1 MKGSKLVYFG
11 MATSIAIELLIALF
25 CILEKKY
32 FHTQNSTDGSTEI
45 VIIGMIIMIIVD
57 VFLVSLYALMEK
69 TWILRVIIGIFI
81 IRCILS
87 FGLGIIIWGIPLYF
101 LIKGLNVQKAEN
113 MPSEHALS

>member
-1 MKGSKLVYFG
+1 MKGSKLVYSG

-25 CILEKKY
+25 CILDKKY
-32 FHTQNSTDGSTEI
+32 FHTQNTTDGSTVV

-57 VFLVSLYALMEK
+57 VFLVSLYALVEK